1 MKPTQNHNFQYIT
14 FRLARNLM
22 GVDILDIRE
31 IVHFTKIT
39 KVHCAPRFVM
49 GLMNLRGQILT
60 ILNIGVLLGIEKPGR
75 TFGSHIIVFKHI
87 NVGFAVDQIGD
98 MFDID
103 RDSVEPIPVNMD
115 DRIQKYTDTIINLPD
130 SIMLIL
136 NAGKILSCIRTEIQT
151 DEDGL

>member
-1 MKPTQNHNFQYIT
+1 MKPIQNNKFQYIT

-22 GVDILDIRE
+22 GVNILDIRE
-31 IVHFTKIT
+31 IVRFTRIT

-60 ILNIGVLLGIEKPGR
+60 ILDISVLLGIEKPGR
-75 TFGSHIIVFKHI
+75 DSGSHIIVFKHT

-103 RDSVEPIPVNMD
+103 TENVEAVPANID
-115 DRIQKYTDTIINLPD
+115 ARIQKYTDTIINLPD
-130 SIMLIL
+130 GVMLII
-136 NAGKILSCIRTEIQT
+136 NAEKIISCIKTETRPSGEKQ
-151 DEDGL
+151 